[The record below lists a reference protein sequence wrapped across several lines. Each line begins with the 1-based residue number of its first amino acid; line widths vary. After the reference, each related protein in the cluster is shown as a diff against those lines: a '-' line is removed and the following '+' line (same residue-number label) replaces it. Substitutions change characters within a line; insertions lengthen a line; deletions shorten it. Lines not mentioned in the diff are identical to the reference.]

1 VSPVGKVALPSR
13 ADPGRCSVP
22 WIPVRVRPVTLDDLA
37 TLLELG
43 DELREQILPGEG
55 RSTTRQGNMA
65 GRAALAQRYTEAIE
79 DPERHLVLAV
89 GGRDGEPEE
98 PLGMALLTIAS
109 ANALLDIPAVHV
121 SHAVVSDKHRRR
133 GAGKALVA
141 AAAAYAEEHG
151 IEQLVVSVHPGSRD
165 AARFFAR
172 LGFAPLAVRRTAP
185 VSVVRRR
192 LAQGERSEQG
202 IRRRPI
208 RLARQPGVGLPL
220 GSADGGDS

>member
-1 VSPVGKVALPSR
+1 M
-13 ADPGRCSVP
+13 P
-22 WIPVRVRPVTLDDLA
+22 WSPVRVRPVTLDDLP

-43 DELREQILPGEG
+43 AELRDQVVPVEG
-55 RSTTRQGNMA
+55 SRRGSTMA
-65 GRAALAQRYTEAIE
+65 GRAALSQRYSEAIA

-89 GGRDGEPEE
+89 GGKEGEPEE
-98 PLGMALLTIAS
+98 ALGMALFSISS

-121 SHAVVSDKHRRR
+121 SHAVVPDKHRRR
-133 GAGKALVA
+133 GAGKALIA
-141 AAAAYAEEHG
+141 AAASFADEHG

-185 VSVVRRR
+185 VAVVRRR
-192 LAQGERSEQG
+192 LSQGERLQHVV
-202 IRRRPI
+202 RRP
-208 RLARQPGVGLPL
+208 RRATLGLGLPL